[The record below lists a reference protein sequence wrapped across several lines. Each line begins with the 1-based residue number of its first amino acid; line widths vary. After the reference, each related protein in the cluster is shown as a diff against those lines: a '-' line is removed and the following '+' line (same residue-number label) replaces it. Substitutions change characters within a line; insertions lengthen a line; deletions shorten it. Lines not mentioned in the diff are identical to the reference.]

1 MFVER
6 CIEIKAGV
14 FAFPGTHREAGR
26 SGIPQAA
33 HGDNVMSRCL
43 AASNITVKSS
53 PQTLQEINPAN
64 AFFQGYQ
71 LI

>member
-1 MFVER
+1 MFVTR

-14 FAFPGTHREAGR
+14 FAFPVTHRGAGR
-26 SGIPQAA
+26 SGVPQAA
-33 HGDNVMSRCL
+33 RGDNVMSRCL
-43 AASNITVKSS
+43 AARNITVKGS

-64 AFFQGYQ
+64 TFFQGYQ